1 MNEFYLPL
9 LLAPDSKDWVSGAKS
24 NDNTLSLS
32 KSSVEM
38 KRGFILFALP
48 DSQPP
53 TLSTIHWSGGHL
65 QSYSTKRD
73 NTVNW
78 RHMSM
83 SRRFIA
89 TTCN

>member
-24 NDNTLSLS
+24 NDNTLSSS

-53 TLSTIHWSGGHL
+53 TINPPFTEGHL
-65 QSYSTKRD
+65 QSHSTKRD